1 MFTNE
6 YAGRKRE
13 ELCYGPPRKDVAMH
27 RFLST
32 ISSLAAIVSAVCAMG
47 CSSSSPA
54 PAAAAGACA
63 PATVSFKSD
72 VIPVFQ
78 MSCTLTSVCH
88 GQMGN
93 VGEESLYLGENQG
106 ATDAN
111 AVYGMLVGVPAK
123 EDPSMPL
130 VTANSTDNSYLY
142 HKLLGDQNTLAAG
155 CMKAATMCSP
165 DCNPQQPCGGL
176 MPYSGELLSQSDPA
190 FLCTI
195 KNWIDTGA
203 QNN

>member
-1 MFTNE
+1 MDGSSDGASGNSSDGGAPDSGADTA
-6 YAGRKRE
+6 AGDA
-13 ELCYGPPRKDVAMH
+13 LGGVD
-27 RFLST
+27 
-32 ISSLAAIVSAVCAMG
+32 AAGDSGDGGGAIGYDSATGDGATG
-47 CSSSSPA
+47 CG
-54 PAAAAGACA
+54 AAA
-63 PATVSFKSD
+63 VSFKSD

-111 AVYGMLVGVPAK
+111 AVYGMLVGVAAK

-142 HKLLGDQNTLAAG
+142 HKLLGDQNTLAAS
-155 CMKAATMCSP
+155 CMKAASMCSP

-176 MPYSGELLSQSDPA
+176 MPYSGELLSATDPA

-195 KNWIDTGA
+195 KTWIDTGA